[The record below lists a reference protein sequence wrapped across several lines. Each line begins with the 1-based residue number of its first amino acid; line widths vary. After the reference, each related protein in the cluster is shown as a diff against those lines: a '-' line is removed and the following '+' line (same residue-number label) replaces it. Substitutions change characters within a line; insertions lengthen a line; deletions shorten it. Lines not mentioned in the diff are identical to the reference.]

1 MAIAAL
7 ACYVRLK
14 GMCGRMLVLLL
25 YAATRV
31 FAAATCENCHK
42 KQVQH
47 YAANTM
53 SRALYPIDQ
62 SIAGQGRYE
71 YQLGR
76 FRYTIDRGR
85 YVVTDGQATIDV
97 PLRYAFGQ
105 GFAGQTY
112 AYELNARWYESRI
125 SYYKEIKALD
135 LTMGAPPGEP
145 KTLAEAAGREMTS
158 KDVVECFACHTTNSI
173 VAGKVTFDKIQPGV
187 TCENC
192 HGPAAT
198 HAARLTP
205 MKKLSALTTEE
216 QSDSC
221 GRCHRTWAD
230 IATNGP
236 RGIGNVRFQPYRLAN
251 SKCYDATDRRIACTA
266 CHDPHGAL
274 VKESK
279 PYDPA
284 CLACHGAAKTA
295 KARLCKAGQQEK
307 CSSCHMPT
315 YEIPGSHHLF
325 TDHQIRVVRK
335 NETYPN

>member
-1 MAIAAL
+1 MRAGLAAIAMLSAPRVPGA
-7 ACYVRLK
+7 ACE
-14 GMCGRMLVLLL
+14 
-25 YAATRV
+25 A
-31 FAAATCENCHK
+31 CHK
-42 KQVQH
+42 KQVTH

-53 SRALYPIDQ
+53 SRALYAMEE
-62 SIAGQGRYE
+62 SVAAKGRYE
-71 YQLGR
+71 FSLGR
-76 FRYTIDRGR
+76 FRYAIDHGR
-85 YVVTDGQATIDV
+85 YTVTDGAATLDV
-97 PLRYAFGQ
+97 TLRYAFGQ

-112 AYELNARWYESRI
+112 VYQHEGRWYESRL
-125 SYYKEIKALD
+125 SYYKETQGLD

-145 KTLAEAAGREMTS
+145 RNLVEAAGREMTS

-173 VAGKVTFDKIQPGV
+173 VAGKVAFEKLQAGV
-187 TCENC
+187 GCENC
-192 HGPAAT
+192 HGSAAS
-198 HAARLTP
+198 HVAKLAP

-216 QSDSC
+216 QLDTC

-230 IATNGP
+230 IAANGP

-251 SKCYDATDRRIACTA
+251 SRCYDATDRRIACTA

-284 CLACHGAAKTA
+284 CLACHGAARSA
-295 KARLCKAGQQEK
+295 KAGLCKAGQKEK
-307 CSSCHMPT
+307 CSSCHMPS

-325 TDHQIRVVRK
+325 KDHQIRVVRK